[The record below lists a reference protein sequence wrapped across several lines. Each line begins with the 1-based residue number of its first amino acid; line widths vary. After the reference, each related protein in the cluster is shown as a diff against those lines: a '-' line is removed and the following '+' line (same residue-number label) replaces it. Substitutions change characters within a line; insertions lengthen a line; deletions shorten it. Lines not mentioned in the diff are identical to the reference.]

1 MVKTLALSKPFLLLL
16 FVILGFYQ
24 IAARGPDTFIDWP
37 TRLSIAMGVSRGL
50 SYLHNNLSVIHGN
63 VTSNNVLLD
72 ENLNPKVADF
82 GLSRLMTPA
91 ANSNAIAAAA
101 ALGYWPPEL
110 PNMKKTSTKTDMY
123 SFGVIM
129 LELLTGKSP
138 SGAMNNGMELP
149 QWVASV
155 VKEEWTNEV
164 FDTELMRD
172 TEAGDEMVEAL
183 KLALQCV
190 DPSPA
195 ARPEVQQVLQQL
207 QKLRPELAGG
217 AVAGTSA
224 AGAVGSPV

>member
-1 MVKTLALSKPFLLLL
+1 
-16 FVILGFYQ
+16 
-24 IAARGPDTFIDWP
+24 
-37 TRLSIAMGVSRGL
+37 MGVSRGL
-50 SYLHNNLSVIHGN
+50 SYLHGNMNMIHGN
-63 VTSNNVLLD
+63 LTSNDVLLD
-72 ENLNPKVADF
+72 DNLNPKIADF
-82 GLSRLMTPA
+82 SLFRLMTPA

-101 ALGYWPPEL
+101 ALGYRAPEL
-110 PNMKKTSTKTDMY
+110 HNMKKASTKTDMY

-172 TEAGDEMVEAL
+172 AEAGDELVNAL

-190 DPSPA
+190 GPSA
-195 ARPEVQQVLQQL
+195 ATRPEAQQVLQQL
-207 QKLRPELAGG
+207 TNMRPELASS
-217 AVAGTSA
+217 AVGTTTYTAAEVGSGEAGTSA
-224 AGAVGSPV
+224 AAGE